1 MDLPTPQDI
10 RERRTAIGLT
20 QSELAERAAVS
31 QPLIARIEGGDVDP
45 RLSTLR
51 RIINALEEAEGG
63 VERAEDLMQTEV
75 VSVSP
80 EAPIREA
87 VRLMNE
93 EAYSQLPVL
102 ENGTP
107 VGSISQ
113 ADLVNLP
120 EEARDEPVNMHKS
133 ESFPTVSR
141 EATFDEIS
149 NLLEH
154 YKAVLVTDA
163 GDTVGIITD
172 ADLAARLE

>member
-10 RERRTAIGLT
+10 RERRNVLGLT

-51 RIINALEEAEGG
+51 RIINALEEVEGD
-63 VERAEDLMQTEV
+63 VERADDLMQHEV
-75 VSVSP
+75 VSVEP
-80 EAPIREA
+80 TEPIREA
-87 VRLMNE
+87 VRRMNE

-113 ADLVNLP
+113 GDLVNLP
-120 EEARDEPVNMHKS
+120 EDARDEPVAQHNS

-141 EATFDEIS
+141 EATIDEIS

-163 GDTVGIITD
+163 GDTVGIITE
-172 ADLAARLE
+172 ADLAARLG